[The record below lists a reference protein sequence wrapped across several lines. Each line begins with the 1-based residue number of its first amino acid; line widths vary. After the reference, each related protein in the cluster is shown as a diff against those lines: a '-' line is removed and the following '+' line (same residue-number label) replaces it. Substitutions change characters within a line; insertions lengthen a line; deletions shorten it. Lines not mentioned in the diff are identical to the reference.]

1 MEQPQ
6 QQQQSSESVPAE
18 TGKPI
23 LYPKKPPQQQQQKKQ
38 AKIDGAGKGGGKDGA
53 DAAPRE
59 RAAGKG
65 AADAAPGRAGGGGGG
80 GGASSASR
88 APKGASRLAVF
99 DHLPRKKQLDMDSV
113 ESDRLLHPA
122 MVRLGV
128 LFRSGAVYDDDDRVC
143 ALYAAFCNV
152 VEDYK
157 TPPNKNL
164 SWDLDKHIRL
174 QVQHLVDC
182 RQLSMS
188 MGNFIKFFRFTISQ
202 VDNDATEADTKRT
215 LLDKLD
221 GFIEERV
228 SVAQQNIAKICAA
241 SIKDDDVI
249 LTFGSSPVVRQI
261 LLSSAKEKSFHLVV
275 VDARPLKEALKTV
288 SALSPFVPCT
298 YAPLSCAATCMQQA
312 TKVILGASALLSNGS
327 VLAPAGTAM
336 VASLAKFYN
345 VPVIIA
351 AESYKF
357 CEKVQLDSIVFN
369 ELGSCSEL
377 VAPAVP
383 SPDAAGGGADGDRET
398 GPSPVT
404 WGGYQSAAEA
414 SEVNRFPFQVI
425 NLRYDITPIDA
436 VSVVA
441 TEAGMIPPT
450 SVPVLI
456 RELRLD
462 QTGTNIVYS
471 VSGSVTRYST
481 EIY

>member
-1 MEQPQ
+1 MDQTDT
-6 QQQQSSESVPAE
+6 SAE
-18 TGKPI
+18 VAKAPVA
-23 LYPKKPPQQQQQKKQ
+23 PKEKKQQQQKKH
-38 AKIDGAGKGGGKDGA
+38 GKAEATGKPGKDSAEGGSKDRGDKVTSGKAGGDAGGSSRQAGA
-53 DAAPRE
+53 P
-59 RAAGKG
+59 KQG
-65 AADAAPGRAGGGGGG
+65 AASGGQPRAE
-80 GGASSASR
+80 R
-88 APKGASRLAVF
+88 QRGASRLAVF
-99 DHLPRKKQLDMDSV
+99 DHLPRKKQFDLETV

-122 MVRLGV
+122 IVKLGI
-128 LFRSGAVYDDDDRVC
+128 LYRSGAVYDDDDRVC
-143 ALYAAFCNV
+143 ALYSAFCNV

-164 SWDLDKHIRL
+164 SWDLDKHVRL

-202 VDNDATEADTKRT
+202 VDSDATEADVKKW

-228 SVAQQNIAKICAA
+228 SVAQQNIAKFCASA
-241 SIKDDDVI
+241 IKNDDVI

-261 LLSSAKEKSFHLVV
+261 LLSSAKVKSFRLVV

-288 SALSPFVPCT
+288 AALSPHVSCT
-298 YAPLSCAATCMQQA
+298 YTPLCCAASVMKET

-369 ELGSCSEL
+369 EMGTCSEL
-377 VAPAVP
+377 VV
-383 SPDAAGGGADGDRET
+383 AGGEAESTSAASAVDGSSAPT
-398 GPSPVT
+398 GPVPVT
-404 WGGYQSAAEA
+404 WGRYQSAAEA
-414 SEVNRFPFQVI
+414 SEATRFPFQVV
-425 NLRYDITPIDA
+425 NLRYDITPIEA

-456 RELRLD
+456 RE
-462 QTGTNIVYS
+462 
-471 VSGSVTRYST
+471 
-481 EIY
+481 